1 MPHPL
6 RRLGETTW
14 PEVQDRPVL
23 LIPVGST
30 EQHGPHLP
38 FRTDAVVAEAVAA
51 RVATRIDGAV
61 VAPVLAY
68 GASGEHAD
76 FPGTLSIGLEVLR
89 SVLVELGRS
98 ASLWAG
104 SVVFVN
110 GHGGN
115 VTAVD
120 AATRLLVEEG
130 RDVRWVPCAAPG
142 GDAHAGRTETSLL
155 LHLAPAF
162 VRVERGEAG
171 ETRSMPELLASL
183 RTSGVRAVS
192 PNGVLGDPTGAT
204 ATEGEAVLE
213 RMVEHALQRLAEASA

>member
-14 PEVQDRPVL
+14 PEVSDRPVL

-38 FRTDAVVAEAVAA
+38 FRTDAIVAEAVAA
-51 RVATRIDGAV
+51 ALATRIDGAV

-98 ASLWAG
+98 ASLWAA

-120 AATRLLVEEG
+120 TATRLLVEEG

-155 LHLAPAF
+155 LHLAPAL
-162 VRVERGEAG
+162 VRIERAEAG
-171 ETRSMPELLASL
+171 ETRPMPELLPSL
-183 RTSGVRAVS
+183 RASGVRALS

-204 ATEGEAVLE
+204 AAEGEALLE
-213 RMVEHALQRLAEASA
+213 RMVEHALQRLTAASA

>member
-6 RRLGETTW
+6 PRLGETTW
-14 PEVQDRPVL
+14 PEVQSRPVL

-38 FRTDAVVAEAVAA
+38 FRTDAIVAEAL
-51 RVATRIDGAV
+51 ATALASRIDGAV

-98 ASLWAG
+98 ATLWAAA
-104 SVVFVN
+104 VVFVN

-120 AATRLLVEEG
+120 TATRLLVEEG
-130 RDVRWVPCAAPG
+130 RNVRWVPCAAPG

-155 LHLAPAF
+155 LHLAPAL
-162 VRVERGEAG
+162 VRIERAEVG
-171 ETRSMPELLASL
+171 ETRPMPELLPAL
-183 RTSGVRAVS
+183 RASGVRALS

-204 ATEGEAVLE
+204 ATEGEALLE
-213 RMVEHALQRLAEASA
+213 RMVEHALQRLTAASA